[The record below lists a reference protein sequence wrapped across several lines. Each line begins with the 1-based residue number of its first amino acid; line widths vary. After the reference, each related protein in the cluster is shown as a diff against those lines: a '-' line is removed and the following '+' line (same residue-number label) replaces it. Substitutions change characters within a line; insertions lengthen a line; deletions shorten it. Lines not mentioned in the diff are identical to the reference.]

1 MPDTPSAITTPTS
14 EAFEI
19 IPPNYFPEHSKEQ
32 ATLLPALF
40 KFQGL
45 VDPIKKT
52 GENEHLR
59 STYADL
65 VDVWAAIRAPL
76 QACGLLVLQEP
87 HPNVRGS
94 MVTTTVFHVE
104 SGEWRRSTLFIPAR
118 KMDAQAFGS
127 ALTYCRRYGVMT
139 VLGLLTTD
147 DDGHAATEPAPEV
160 QPTARPPAQDEAPA
174 QEFGDKGWLNW
185 SKSKMLQLQ
194 ACKTSSALVEAWSG
208 MQPEL
213 KKAPAEVR
221 AGLASCKDQQKAKL
235 AALTD
240 AGRAGGEGDDSGDIG
255 DDVPF

>member
-1 MPDTPSAITTPTS
+1 MPDTHPAAPTPAS
-14 EAFEI
+14 DSLEI
-19 IPPNYFPEHSKEQ
+19 IPPTYLPECSTEL

-40 KFQGL
+40 NFQSL

-52 GENEHLR
+52 GENEHLK

-76 QACGLLVLQEP
+76 EKCGLLVLQEP
-87 HPNVRGS
+87 HPNVRGA
-94 MVTTTVFHVE
+94 MVTTTVIHVE

-147 DDGHAATEPAPEV
+147 DDGHAATLPPPEV
-160 QPTARPPAQDEAPA
+160 QPTARPPAAKAEVTS
-174 QEFGDKGWLNW
+174 DKGWQNW
-185 SKSKMLQLQ
+185 AQGKLLQLQ
-194 ACKTSSALVEAWSG
+194 SCENSSALAVAWSG

-213 KKAPAEVR
+213 KKAPDEVR
-221 AGLASCKDQQKAKL
+221 FGLTSCKDQQKAKL
-235 AALTD
+235 AGQGSL
-240 AGRAGGEGDDSGDIG
+240 GDSGDIG

>member
-1 MPDTPSAITTPTS
+1 MP
-14 EAFEI
+14 EALEAMNAPASDFHLV
-19 IPPNYFPEHSKEQ
+19 PPNYFPEHSKEI
-32 ATLLPALF
+32 AALLPALF
-40 KFQGL
+40 KFQSL
-45 VDPIKKT
+45 VDPIKKL
-52 GENEHLR
+52 GENEHLK

-65 VDVWAAIRAPL
+65 TAVWAAIRQPL
-76 QACGLLVLQEP
+76 EECGLLVLQEP
-87 HPNVRGS
+87 HPNPRGA

-118 KMDAQAFGS
+118 KADAQAFGS

-221 AGLASCKDQQKAKL
+221 AGLASCKDQQKAKF
-235 AALTD
+235 TE
-240 AGRAGGEGDDSGDIG
+240 GGGDGNIG

>member
-1 MPDTPSAITTPTS
+1 MPDTRPGLPISAS
-14 EAFEI
+14 ELPEI
-19 IPPNYFPEHSKEQ
+19 IPPSYLPECSTEL

-40 KFQGL
+40 NFQSL

-52 GENEHLR
+52 GENEHLK

-76 QACGLLVLQEP
+76 EKCGLLVLQEP
-87 HPNVRGS
+87 HPNVRGA
-94 MVTTTVFHVE
+94 MVTTTVIHVE

-118 KMDAQAFGS
+118 KLDAQAFGS

-147 DDGHAATEPAPEV
+147 DDGHAATIAPPAPPVEIREGDGV
-160 QPTARPPAQDEAPA
+160 TAH
-174 QEFGDKGWLNW
+174 GTSDKGWQNW
-185 SKSKMLQLQ
+185 AQSKLLQLQ
-194 ACKTSSALVEAWSG
+194 ACDNSSALAVAWSG

-213 KKAPAEVR
+213 KKAPDEVR
-221 AGLASCKDQQKAKL
+221 FGLTSCKDQQKAKL
-235 AALTD
+235 AGQGSL
-240 AGRAGGEGDDSGDIG
+240 GDSGDIG

>member
-1 MPDTPSAITTPTS
+1 MPDTRPGLPISAS
-14 EAFEI
+14 ELPEI
-19 IPPNYFPEHSKEQ
+19 IAPNYLPEHSNEL

-52 GENEHLR
+52 GENEHLK

-76 QACGLLVLQEP
+76 EECGLLVLQEP
-87 HPNVRGS
+87 HPNVRGA
-94 MVTTTVFHVE
+94 MVTTTVVHVE

-147 DDGHAATEPAPEV
+147 DDGHAATLPPPEV
-160 QPTARPPAQDEAPA
+160 QPTARPPAQAEAPA

-185 SKSKMLQLQ
+185 SKSKLLQLQ
-194 ACKTSSALVEAWSG
+194 ACDNSSALAVAWSG

-213 KKAPAEVR
+213 KKAPADIR
-221 AGLASCKDQQKAKL
+221 AALSSAKDQAKAKL
-235 AALTD
+235 AGQGSL
-240 AGRAGGEGDDSGDIG
+240 GDSGDIG